1 MRQRRRDD
9 AHAYPAQ
16 REHMTMTTD
25 RMEEGEID
33 DTIRRWATLRHL
45 PDTHLIRW
53 LALAPEDRTAL
64 LGIAERLRL
73 RTGQLVSAFEVLE
86 EIALRERITI
96 ATIIASDEI
105 RRVIDGAGSAP
116 GRARDLLDTLR
127 AKRFPRLHR
136 MTTRLVNEIAALGLP
151 GGIRVVL
158 PKDLAS
164 DEVRI
169 EICARGGAE
178 MVRLID
184 AVANVRA
191 GLGRIADLNG
201 ASDSIDDEV

>member
-1 MRQRRRDD
+1 
-9 AHAYPAQ
+9 
-16 REHMTMTTD
+16 MTMD
-25 RMEEGEID
+25 RLEGREID
-33 DTIRRWATLRHL
+33 DAIRRWAALRHL

-86 EIALRERITI
+86 EIALRERVTLAAIV
-96 ATIIASDEI
+96 ASDEI
-105 RRVIDGAGSAP
+105 RHIVDGAGSAP

-151 GGIRVVL
+151 AGIRMVL
-158 PKDLAS
+158 PKDLSS

-169 EICARGGAE
+169 EICARGGADLL
-178 MVRLID
+178 RLID

-191 GLGRIADLNG
+191 GLGRIADLTST
-201 ASDSIDDEV
+201 ADSSYDEV

>member
-1 MRQRRRDD
+1 
-9 AHAYPAQ
+9 
-16 REHMTMTTD
+16 MTTD
-25 RMEEGEID
+25 MLGGQEID
-33 DTIRRWATLRHL
+33 EAIRRWATMRHL
-45 PDTHLIRW
+45 PDAHLMRW

-64 LGIAERLRL
+64 LGIVERLHL

-96 ATIIASDEI
+96 AAIIVSDEI
-105 RRVIDGAGSAP
+105 RSIIDGAGSAP
-116 GRARDLLDTLR
+116 GRARDLLDMLR

-178 MVRLID
+178 MLRLID
-184 AVANVRA
+184 AVANARA

-201 ASDSIDDEV
+201 ATDSIDDEV